1 MHATFLAIAVFLALA
16 VHEIGHALGG
26 SLRGLRLTM
35 LIVGPVHIQRGTD
48 GRLCWRLNRKLSYA
62 GGMVW
67 SAPQSTAGL
76 RRAMLCFAAGGPV
89 TSIVVGGLVLA
100 IYMLWELPGAT
111 LGIHGSFR
119 DALSLGVFTLG
130 AASFGIGFVALLPRN
145 QGTFVND
152 GRQILSLRRA
162 GAAADRYAA
171 GMALGGCMMAC
182 MRPRDWDPEL
192 VAQVISL
199 ADASPEDL
207 AGRRMAHEHALDRG
221 DIQGAGE
228 HIRYMVGHIGSAPMA
243 WKSVINV
250 DAAYFEAAYRRDAV
264 SARRRL
270 TRVWQRPVYA
280 LDPTASLR
288 AEGAVLLAEGDAARA
303 FDKLREAYA
312 ALASG
317 RDWSSEFA
325 MVEIRRLCRARG
337 LPDPEAGH
345 PVK

>member
-89 TSIVVGGLVLA
+89 TSIVVGVLVLA

-130 AASFGIGFVALLPRN
+130 AASFGIGSWRCCLGIR
-145 QGTFVND
+145 
-152 GRQILSLRRA
+152 GRSSTT
-162 GAAADRYAA
+162 AD
-171 GMALGGCMMAC
+171 
-182 MRPRDWDPEL
+182 
-192 VAQVISL
+192 
-199 ADASPEDL
+199 
-207 AGRRMAHEHALDRG
+207 
-221 DIQGAGE
+221 
-228 HIRYMVGHIGSAPMA
+228 
-243 WKSVINV
+243 KS
-250 DAAYFEAAYRRDAV
+250 
-264 SARRRL
+264 S
-270 TRVWQRPVYA
+270 
-280 LDPTASLR
+280 
-288 AEGAVLLAEGDAARA
+288 
-303 FDKLREAYA
+303 
-312 ALASG
+312 ASG
-317 RDWSSEFA
+317 
-325 MVEIRRLCRARG
+325 VRAPPQTATR
-337 LPDPEAGH
+337 PAWRW
-345 PVK
+345 VAA